1 VIIRSGDTGLGTFDL
16 GTFGSRLTPSLVPAV
31 RNAGADARRQVLEAA
46 SQILSL
52 NLADLYMEDGFIR
65 SNTDPKLKTPLV
77 QVASKFTHVIV
88 GKGFRGPN
96 PSDFRVNS
104 FGAQFAEVEVDT
116 RTGAIKIVKIAA
128 AHDVGRAINPFLL
141 DSQIFGGL
149 GIGRGYATSEERITD
164 RNTGVVPMVPII
176 IDDVDEHSNNA
187 GVKGMAEPPTIPTLP
202 AIASAVYNATGVM
215 ITEFPLTPDRV
226 MKALKAARR

>member
-1 VIIRSGDTGLGTFDL
+1 
-16 GTFGSRLTPSLVPAV
+16 
-31 RNAGADARRQVLEAA
+31 
-46 SQILSL
+46 
-52 NLADLYMEDGFIR
+52 
-65 SNTDPKLKTPLV
+65 
-77 QVASKFTHVIV
+77 
-88 GKGFRGPN
+88 
-96 PSDFRVNS
+96 
-104 FGAQFAEVEVDT
+104 
-116 RTGAIKIVKIAA
+116 VKIAA

-164 RNTGVVPMVPII
+164 RNTGVVLTNNYVEYKLPTAIDSPPMVPII